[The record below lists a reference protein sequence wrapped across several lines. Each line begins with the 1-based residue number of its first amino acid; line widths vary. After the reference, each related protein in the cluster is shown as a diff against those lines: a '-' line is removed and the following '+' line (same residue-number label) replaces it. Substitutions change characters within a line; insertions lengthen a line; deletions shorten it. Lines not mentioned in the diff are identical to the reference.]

1 MCLLTIFE
9 FYFYFHFS
17 NTHQVFK
24 CLNSIIILSSI
35 SSIAKLI
42 FRLIWNQ
49 SYDWIISAFRF
60 CTLDRFKWDVT
71 LTWFS
76 LMPLRSFDLSSYW
89 ISSLRYTISLTM
101 YKHHPIKNDQFSV
114 HYFTFVIKNF
124 SVVSKEKKIVKN
136 TIFWLCLS
144 RHFFKNC
151 WKSLCKTTKRNNF
164 NKTFFDWSWI
174 EFRQSLSFQ
183 TKKES
188 KKRWICTFSKLI
200 HHVRQKYNADKH
212 AMSIYWRKQESHKR
226 WK

>member
-114 HYFTFVIKNF
+114 HFSTFVIKNF
-124 SVVSKEKKIVKN
+124 SVVSKEKKSWKIQSFNCVYRGTFLKTAEKVYAKRLREIILIKLSLTGVESSFVKVFLFRRKKKVKN
-136 TIFWLCLS
+136 DEYVRF
-144 RHFFKNC
+144 
-151 WKSLCKTTKRNNF
+151 
-164 NKTFFDWSWI
+164 
-174 EFRQSLSFQ
+174 QS
-183 TKKES
+183 
-188 KKRWICTFSKLI
+188 
-200 HHVRQKYNADKH
+200 
-212 AMSIYWRKQESHKR
+212 
-226 WK
+226 